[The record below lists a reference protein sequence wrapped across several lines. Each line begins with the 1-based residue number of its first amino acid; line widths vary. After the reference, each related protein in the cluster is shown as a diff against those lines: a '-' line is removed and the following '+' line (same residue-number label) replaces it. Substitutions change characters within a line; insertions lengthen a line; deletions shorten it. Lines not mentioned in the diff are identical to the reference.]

1 MKIIAPVLSL
11 TLVSLF
17 LSPLPALSAE
27 TDPAKLI
34 DSLNRKTAKIRGE
47 KENEEKNQALTTKNP
62 EVNPYKNLET
72 NSYIFALDRKEK
84 MEIEF
89 NEEIQSFENGQ
100 YIDKNLTVGKA
111 TFDPAEIDPERIE
124 VGAGLLSINCRDLK
138 NCVNHEYL
146 LREINTKGEITYER
160 TNNSAT
166 YGFHLSGLYNQ
177 TLAEQIKKDL
187 QALFT
192 LLAPLE
198 PAPKPER

>member
-1 MKIIAPVLSL
+1 MKKILPVLSL
-11 TLVSLF
+11 ALIPLW
-17 LSPLPALSAE
+17 LSPLPAVSAE
-27 TDPAKLI
+27 TDPGKLI
-34 DSLNRKTAKIRGE
+34 ASLNGKTAMLRGE
-47 KENEEKNQALTTKNP
+47 KDNEDKSQALTTKNL
-62 EVNPYKNLET
+62 EVNPYKNLEM
-72 NSYIFALDRKEK
+72 NSYIFALDQKEK
-84 MEIEF
+84 LKIEF

-124 VGAGLLSINCRDLK
+124 IGGGLLSINCRDLK

-160 TNNSAT
+160 TNNSVT

-192 LLAPLE
+192 LLAPPG
-198 PAPKPER
+198 PAPKPEH